1 MSESNSITYDDTFL
15 SPLDNPNIHTTIHE
29 RREDIEHVINENR
42 PNATF
47 ENHVEPPR
55 TISSSGIIDH
65 TNFRH
70 RADPTWQVIPDAVN
84 HHITTT
90 VQTPDHGVSETMITT
105 PHQLPRSG
113 EGNYPGQ
120 QVRTE
125 EIGNSRDRGPIN
137 LNTTID
143 LGVNDESYDNHDTLT
158 NKHDSQNS
166 EMITPPS
173 FPNTELEY
181 QHDISSGE
189 MSLLQTNIEADNE
202 LNTNEVRLNE
212 TMKENNFTQQEQ
224 FHGKLSD
231 ETETEEE
238 SSTDEESSEE
248 NNQTGINKQF
258 PRQEERIVERVQ
270 SENDTQVT
278 QNEEP
283 INNETQSGN
292 KQRMPWYENG
302 NDENLSEDG
311 KYTSHELR
319 MGTFE
324 NNGKRKNYPNHNE
337 SNMETYI
344 SSETIMEPKNTEE
357 RESHES
363 DNNQLDSHVNQKR
376 LEDDAQMVNYP
387 STSQRKAKFLS
398 PDFNQTHDEIEQFM
412 ADINEESLEEYD
424 GILSLENVLADSED
438 TLDKELEIN
447 EDSGRI
453 ESIADRVRKRRG
465 IEGAPFDKYLKKDDK
480 SFGSIKSQ
488 KKSNAQLDDELGT
501 PVSTLRGIPFR
512 LRDGRSSFFP
522 PYKTKFGRNVHPPK
536 RYLNAIVKKIDYNS
550 KEWRQSMKEEIDKF
564 KANNVYTIAKTPKD
578 VVPLRTMWVHTYK
591 TNDMKKHH
599 YKSRC
604 VVLGNH
610 MVEHR
615 DYNPFAI
622 SSPVVDLTSIRLL
635 TIIAVEH
642 NLCIHQLDIASAYL
656 NAHLENGRN
665 LYVQPPRGFELEPGY
680 CWSLNKSVYGLKQSA
695 HNWYDHFKTVLLLN
709 GLKQTLHNDGIFW
722 KNCEND
728 GVLYVSVYVDDV
740 FMIGSTDE
748 IIKEFVTMLEKYFHL
763 QYFGEATEYLGIQ
776 FKRTPDGY
784 TLDQIPF
791 LEKLISTF
799 NIQDSY
805 GKDVPIIP
813 KDVNVVKKLRK
824 SNQINDFIKLEK
836 PQRMINSLSKTKYID
851 DYEMS
856 NRHDFKTSPQAEPLS
871 AKGKKLYQSAVGLL
885 LWATLNTRP
894 DLSFSVNR
902 LGSQCAN
909 PNVDDWKRLMYCL
922 RYIKKNMDLKLEYKR
937 GRLNKNSKDFTIECF
952 SDASFA
958 PDLDRKSITGTS
970 IFINGNL
977 VNWATKKQKIITHSS
992 AACEMLALNYTILK
1006 AFELRNTI
1014 EDLDL
1019 KVRNVHVHEDNQAVI
1034 TILKNDNFHP
1044 HRPIDICYKYLRQK
1058 LKDGYFSISYVES
1071 RDNLADSFTK
1081 ALGRNQLIEH
1091 TKRIKERKD
1100 YNDNATLI
1108 VDVRTLDE
1116 IKINQKLEHHD

>member
-1 MSESNSITYDDTFL
+1 M
-15 SPLDNPNIHTTIHE
+15 
-29 RREDIEHVINENR
+29 
-42 PNATF
+42 
-47 ENHVEPPR
+47 
-55 TISSSGIIDH
+55 
-65 TNFRH
+65 
-70 RADPTWQVIPDAVN
+70 
-84 HHITTT
+84 
-90 VQTPDHGVSETMITT
+90 
-105 PHQLPRSG
+105 
-113 EGNYPGQ
+113 
-120 QVRTE
+120 
-125 EIGNSRDRGPIN
+125 
-137 LNTTID
+137 
-143 LGVNDESYDNHDTLT
+143 
-158 NKHDSQNS
+158 
-166 EMITPPS
+166 
-173 FPNTELEY
+173 
-181 QHDISSGE
+181 
-189 MSLLQTNIEADNE
+189 
-202 LNTNEVRLNE
+202 
-212 TMKENNFTQQEQ
+212 
-224 FHGKLSD
+224 
-231 ETETEEE
+231 
-238 SSTDEESSEE
+238 
-248 NNQTGINKQF
+248 
-258 PRQEERIVERVQ
+258 
-270 SENDTQVT
+270 
-278 QNEEP
+278 
-283 INNETQSGN
+283 
-292 KQRMPWYENG
+292 
-302 NDENLSEDG
+302 
-311 KYTSHELR
+311 
-319 MGTFE
+319 
-324 NNGKRKNYPNHNE
+324 
-337 SNMETYI
+337 
-344 SSETIMEPKNTEE
+344 
-357 RESHES
+357 
-363 DNNQLDSHVNQKR
+363 
-376 LEDDAQMVNYP
+376 
-387 STSQRKAKFLS
+387 
-398 PDFNQTHDEIEQFM
+398 
-412 ADINEESLEEYD
+412 
-424 GILSLENVLADSED
+424 
-438 TLDKELEIN
+438 
-447 EDSGRI
+447 
-453 ESIADRVRKRRG
+453 
-465 IEGAPFDKYLKKDDK
+465 
-480 SFGSIKSQ
+480 
-488 KKSNAQLDDELGT
+488 
-501 PVSTLRGIPFR
+501 
-512 LRDGRSSFFP
+512 
-522 PYKTKFGRNVHPPK
+522 
-536 RYLNAIVKKIDYNS
+536 
-550 KEWRQSMKEEIDKF
+550 
-564 KANNVYTIAKTPKD
+564 
-578 VVPLRTMWVHTYK
+578 
-591 TNDMKKHH
+591 
-599 YKSRC
+599 
-604 VVLGNH
+604 
-610 MVEHR
+610 
-615 DYNPFAI
+615 
-622 SSPVVDLTSIRLL
+622 
-635 TIIAVEH
+635 
-642 NLCIHQLDIASAYL
+642 
-656 NAHLENGRN
+656 
-665 LYVQPPRGFELEPGY
+665 
-680 CWSLNKSVYGLKQSA
+680 
-695 HNWYDHFKTVLLLN
+695 
-709 GLKQTLHNDGIFW
+709 
-722 KNCEND
+722 
-728 GVLYVSVYVDDV
+728 
-740 FMIGSTDE
+740 
-748 IIKEFVTMLEKYFHL
+748 
-763 QYFGEATEYLGIQ
+763 GIQ

-824 SNQINDFIKLEK
+824 SNQINDFIKLKK